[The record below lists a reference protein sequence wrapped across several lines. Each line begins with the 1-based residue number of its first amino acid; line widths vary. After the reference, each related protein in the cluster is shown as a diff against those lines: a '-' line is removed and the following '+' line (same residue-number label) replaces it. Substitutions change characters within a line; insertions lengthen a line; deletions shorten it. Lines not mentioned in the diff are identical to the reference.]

1 MQEKDLFPL
10 RDSLFEGKPVKI
22 PYNYAELLEEE
33 YGKKSLTNIH
43 FEQYDSKMPLFR
55 ETAALLKFL
64 QPHVQLDKL

>member
-33 YGKKSLTNIH
+33 YGKNSLTNIH
-43 FEQYDSKMPLFR
+43 FEQYDSQMLFVSN
-55 ETAALLKFL
+55 TITLLIFL
-64 QPHVQLDKL
+64 QPHVQLHNF

>member
-33 YGKKSLTNIH
+33 YGKSSLTNIQ
-43 FEQYDSKMPLFR
+43 FEQYDSKLLLFG
-55 ETAALLKFL
+55 ETTALLIFL
-64 QPHVQLDKL
+64 QPHVQLNKF

>member
-33 YGKKSLTNIH
+33 YGKGSLTNIQ
-43 FEQYDSKMPLFR
+43 FAQYDSKFLLFR
-55 ETAALLKFL
+55 ETTALLIFL
-64 QPHVQLDKL
+64 QPHVQFNKF